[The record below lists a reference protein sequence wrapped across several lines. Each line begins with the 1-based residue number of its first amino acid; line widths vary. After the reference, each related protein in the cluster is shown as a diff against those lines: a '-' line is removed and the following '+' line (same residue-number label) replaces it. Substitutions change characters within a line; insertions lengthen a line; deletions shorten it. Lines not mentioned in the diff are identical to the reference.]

1 MITSLFIKN
10 FILIDE
16 LNIDFESGFGAI
28 CGETGAG
35 KSVILKALDTVLG
48 GKGNKE
54 LIKQGAEKSLIEACF
69 QGLSGIEISIDDE
82 IEKLD
87 DEIIISR
94 EIGQTASKFRVNGAL
109 VNAEYIKKLGE
120 KLVDIHTQHQTYAFL
135 TKKYHIKFLDDYIK
149 NANPEYAG
157 KLSDFEAYYKDFIET
172 KAKIQK
178 IEENNSENLRRA
190 DFLRFQIGE
199 IENLALEPDEEE
211 NLREELNILADVEEI
226 KEVSYKSFWGL
237 MGDENSI
244 ISALSSIES
253 NLNYLNSKDK
263 NVENI
268 LNEFYDGYE
277 NLKACAVDLR
287 NYTESLKND
296 PERLDFINERLAEIE
311 KLKRKY
317 GEDLFEALNNF
328 QKELEIITVEE
339 GELEALREKVKILEG
354 EIKELSTY
362 LSTERKKWANILS
375 SKIITNLEE
384 LELKNAKFLINID
397 KKALSKDGIDDVEF
411 LMSANAI
418 TPLAP
423 IQKSASGGELSR
435 IMLSLKAVFS
445 DLNNHQTMIL
455 DEIDTGISGKTSQA
469 VSNLIS
475 ELSKKTQILAITH
488 QPIIASKAK
497 NIYWVQKTQ
506 TEFDT
511 KVAIEKHP
519 IENAEKI
526 LAQMAS
532 GIISQASLDFATGLI
547 NRE

>member
-16 LNIDFESGFGAI
+16 LNIDFEGAFGAI

-69 QGLSGIEISIDDE
+69 QGLKGIEIMLDDE
-82 IEKLD
+82 IEELD
-87 DEIIISR
+87 DEIIVSR
-94 EIGQTASKFRVNGAL
+94 EITQTSSKFRVNGAL
-109 VNAEYIKKLGE
+109 VNIEYVKKLGE

-135 TKKYHIKFLDDYIK
+135 NKKYHIKFLDDYIK
-149 NANPEYAG
+149 SANPEFDS
-157 KLSDFEAYYKDFIET
+157 KLKDFEAYYKDFVET

-199 IENLALEPDEEE
+199 IENLALEENEEE

-244 ISALSSIES
+244 VSALSNIES
-253 NLNYLNSKDK
+253 NLSYLNSKDK
-263 NVENI
+263 NIENI

-277 NLKACAVDLR
+277 NLKACATDLR

-296 PERLDFINERLAEIE
+296 PERLEFVNVRLAEIE

-317 GEDLFEALNNF
+317 GENLFEALENF
-328 QKELEIITVEE
+328 QKELEIITIEE
-339 GELEALREKVKILEG
+339 GELEALKEKVEILEA
-354 EIKELSTY
+354 EISTLSTY
-362 LSTERKKWANILS
+362 LSTKRKEWANILS
-375 SKIITNLEE
+375 EKIIENLEE
-384 LELKNAKFLINID
+384 LELKNAKFVID
-397 KKALSKDGIDDVEF
+397 VREKTISKDGADDVEF

-445 DLNNHQTMIL
+445 NLNNHQTMIL

-475 ELSKKTQILAITH
+475 ELSRKTQILAITH

-506 TEFDT
+506 TETNT
-511 KVAIEKHP
+511 KVNVEKHP
-519 IENAEKI
+519 IEKSEKI

-532 GIISQASLDFATGLI
+532 GIISQASLDFASGLI

>member
-1 MITSLFIKN
+1 M
-10 FILIDE
+10 
-16 LNIDFESGFGAI
+16 
-28 CGETGAG
+28 
-35 KSVILKALDTVLG
+35 
-48 GKGNKE
+48 
-54 LIKQGAEKSLIEACF
+54 
-69 QGLSGIEISIDDE
+69 
-82 IEKLD
+82 
-87 DEIIISR
+87 
-94 EIGQTASKFRVNGAL
+94 
-109 VNAEYIKKLGE
+109 
-120 KLVDIHTQHQTYAFL
+120 
-135 TKKYHIKFLDDYIK
+135 
-149 NANPEYAG
+149 
-157 KLSDFEAYYKDFIET
+157 
-172 KAKIQK
+172 
-178 IEENNSENLRRA
+178 
-190 DFLRFQIGE
+190 
-199 IENLALEPDEEE
+199 
-211 NLREELNILADVEEI
+211 
-226 KEVSYKSFWGL
+226 
-237 MGDENSI
+237 
-244 ISALSSIES
+244 
-253 NLNYLNSKDK
+253 
-263 NVENI
+263 
-268 LNEFYDGYE
+268 
-277 NLKACAVDLR
+277 DLR

-317 GEDLFEALNNF
+317 GEDLFKALADF
-328 QKELEIITVEE
+328 QEELEIITVEE
-339 GELEALREKVKILEG
+339 GELEALKEKIQILEG

-375 SKIITNLEE
+375 TKIIENLEE
-384 LELKNAKFLINID
+384 LELKNAKFVID
-397 KKALSKDGIDDVEF
+397 VKEKALSKDGIDDVEF

-445 DLNNHQTMIL
+445 NLNNHQVMIL

-511 KVAIEKHP
+511 KVSVEKHP
-519 IENAEKI
+519 VENAEKI

-547 NRE
+547 NRD